1 MRWWGD
7 PVSIQE
13 VCDAAPA
20 RPSAAGRARRAAPRA
35 LFALVGCWWWPWG
48 GLVLWCGSKCVLL
61 RSMLQNHV
69 ETARSSPKRRT
80 GRSVGCRERR
90 IFRLTQRPA
99 AVPYAPPTR
108 NISPMLTVTPEDSK
122 DRRTST
128 HTASYY
134 EPQAYA
140 ISTDAWTRG
149 PSSTAGE
156 ICCGKRCLTRGG
168 DPVVATARP
177 WATLPHR
184 PSRGD
189 PDLDR
194 GRPCHLRRPSRGDPV
209 LRRPQ
214 HAAGPRPPPP
224 LRPGCL
230 AG

>member
-1 MRWWGD
+1 MAVGWSGAVVW
-7 PVSIQE
+7 IE
-13 VCDAAPA
+13 VRVVAIHAA
-20 RPSAAGRARRAAPRA
+20 
-35 LFALVGCWWWPWG
+35 
-48 GLVLWCGSKCVLL
+48 
-61 RSMLQNHV
+61 NHV